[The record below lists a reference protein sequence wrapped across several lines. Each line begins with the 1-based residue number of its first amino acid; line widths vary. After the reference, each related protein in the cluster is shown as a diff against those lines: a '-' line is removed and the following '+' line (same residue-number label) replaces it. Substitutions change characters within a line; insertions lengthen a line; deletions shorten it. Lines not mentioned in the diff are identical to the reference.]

1 MIYNTQQSSHSVQ
14 DITDIGL
21 VNKKQTSED
30 LLTQGGKHCNWRKG
44 LDESDAIS
52 EFQNVRPFLSFQQIM
67 YMLDLS
73 YQLKTHHFLADK
85 HFSFD

>member
-21 VNKKQTSED
+21 GKNKQTSEY
-30 LLTQGGKHCNWRKG
+30 LLVQEGKHCKWRKG
-44 LDESDAIS
+44 LDGSDAIS
-52 EFQNVRPFLSFQQIM
+52 EFQNVSPFLSFQQIM
-67 YMLDLS
+67 YILDIS
-73 YQLKTHHFLADK
+73 YQLKTRRFLADK